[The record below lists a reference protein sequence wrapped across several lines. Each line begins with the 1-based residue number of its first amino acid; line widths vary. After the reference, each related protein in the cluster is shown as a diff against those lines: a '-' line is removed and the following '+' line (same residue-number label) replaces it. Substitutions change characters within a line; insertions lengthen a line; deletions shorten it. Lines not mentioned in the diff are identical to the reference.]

1 MKLNIRTTKFPYFFW
16 GFNKAYLCE
25 LDFKKNLYYNLEA
38 NTEYEFKSFNSY
50 IFLFLKFFPL
60 IIVFYLTFSVYDF
73 YPHKNTITAYI
84 LALFLSLVIN
94 LLENL
99 ARKIG
104 IIFLIAFALLL
115 SFLIKDF
122 FLVAYVLKYFILFSV
137 FIIFYLDT
145 KEQAFSIIKN
155 NKVVSHFLISKTFLK
170 DNYENKKN

>member
-1 MKLNIRTTKFPYFFW
+1 M
-16 GFNKAYLCE
+16 
-25 LDFKKNLYYNLEA
+25 
-38 NTEYEFKSFNSY
+38 
-50 IFLFLKFFPL
+50 
-60 IIVFYLTFSVYDF
+60 FYLTFSIYDF